1 MNIEELKQDRAKK
14 FDQLLIRK
22 VGLEKQLEA
31 VKEEMAKM
39 QGGYEALSEIKECV
53 SDDSQ

>member
-1 MNIEELKQDRAKK
+1 MTIEELKQDRAKK
-14 FDQLLIRK
+14 FDRLLIQK
-22 VGLEKQLEA
+22 VGLEKQLDV

-39 QGGYEALSEIKECV
+39 QGGYEALCEVKEA

>member
-22 VGLEKQLEA
+22 VGLERQLEA

-39 QGGYEALSEIKECV
+39 QGGYEALCEIKECV
-53 SDDSQ
+53 KDDSQ